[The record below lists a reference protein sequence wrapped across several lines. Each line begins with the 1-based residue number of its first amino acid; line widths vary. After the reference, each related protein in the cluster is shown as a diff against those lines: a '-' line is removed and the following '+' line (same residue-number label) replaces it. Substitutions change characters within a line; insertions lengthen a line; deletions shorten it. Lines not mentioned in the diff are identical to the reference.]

1 MRTPDNP
8 LERQENGSYGS
19 LRGRGGSRMLRRWGN
34 ELKSGGALAL
44 FGVYRGGAKAA
55 RGSVIAKNFKLR
67 LRNFYASSGVYVI
80 DADGR

>member
-1 MRTPDNP
+1 MRTRDSP

-19 LRGRGGSRMLRRWGN
+19 RRGRGGSQMLRRWGN
-34 ELKSGGALAL
+34 EMKGGGALAL

-55 RGSVIAKNFKLR
+55 RGSAIEEFKVR